1 MCVVFFCGHIGGHSV
16 IRWCEECSHMYN
28 DALSA
33 VHLNTQVNQGIG
45 GGIAVWEVPTI
56 SYPPTPNP
64 SVQCNVRKNM
74 KWIPF
79 ISLINR
85 IPRSSQLIQGYSHLR
100 HCEKTSFNSRFT
112 SCTMY
117 SPCKYLKCHVLLLS
131 KVHCCSVKSNLPP
144 FSLIKATPPSHSGDL
159 PPTFHVK
166 GTHYLRNIVPT
177 HFSCPSPTILSGG
190 HAALFDWLRVCFP
203 TMRIL
208 VSGSCYFH
216 YKL

>member
-1 MCVVFFCGHIGGHSV
+1 
-16 IRWCEECSHMYN
+16 MYN

-33 VHLNTQVNQGIG
+33 LHLSTQVNQGIS

-74 KWIPF
+74 DRIPF

-117 SPCKYLKCHVLLLS
+117 NPCKYLKCHVLLFS
-131 KVHCCSVKSNLPP
+131 KVHCCSVKSNLPL
-144 FSLIKATPPSHSGDL
+144 FSLIKATPPL
-159 PPTFHVK
+159 PFWGPA
-166 GTHYLRNIVPT
+166 T
-177 HFSCPSPTILSGG
+177 HFSCQGHPLSAKYCS
-190 HAALFDWLRVCFP
+190 HPLFMPLPQPFSQEDTRHCSTDCEFAFP
-203 TMRIL
+203 QRE
-208 VSGSCYFH
+208 YW
-216 YKL
+216 

>member
-1 MCVVFFCGHIGGHSV
+1 
-16 IRWCEECSHMYN
+16 MYN

-33 VHLNTQVNQGIG
+33 VQLNTQVNQGIG

-74 KWIPF
+74 EGIPF

-100 HCEKTSFNSRFT
+100 HYTSFNSRFT

-117 SPCKYLKCHVLLLS
+117 SLCKHLKCHVLLFS
-131 KVHCCSVKSNLPP
+131 KVHRFFSKVQPAPVFSRQSYPSLPFWRP
-144 FSLIKATPPSHSGDL
+144 A
-159 PPTFHVK
+159 
-166 GTHYLRNIVPT
+166 T
-177 HFSCPSPTILSGG
+177 HFSCQGHPLSAKFCS
-190 HAALFDWLRVCFP
+190 HPLFMPLPQPFSQEDTRHCSTDCEFAFP
-203 TMRIL
+203 Q
-208 VSGSCYFH
+208 
-216 YKL
+216 

>member
-1 MCVVFFCGHIGGHSV
+1 
-16 IRWCEECSHMYN
+16 MYN

-64 SVQCNVRKNM
+64 SVQCKVCKNM
-74 KWIPF
+74 ERIPF

-85 IPRSSQLIQGYSHLR
+85 IPRSSQLIHGYSHLR
-100 HCEKTSFNSRFT
+100 HYEKTSFNSRFT
-112 SCTMY
+112 SCSTMY
-117 SPCKYLKCHVLLLS
+117 SPCKYPKCHVLLFS

-144 FSLIKATPPSHSGDL
+144 FSLIKPTPPSHSGDL
-159 PPTFHVK
+159 PPNFHVK
-166 GTHYLRNIVPT
+166 GTHYLRNFVPT

-190 HAALFDWLRVCFP
+190 HAALFD
-203 TMRIL
+203 
-208 VSGSCYFH
+208 
-216 YKL
+216 

>member
-16 IRWCEECSHMYN
+16 IRWCEECHDMYN
-28 DALSA
+28 NALSA

-74 KWIPF
+74 EWIPF

-112 SCTMY
+112 SCSTMY
-117 SPCKYLKCHVLLLS
+117 SPCKYPKCHVLLFS
-131 KVHCCSVKSNLPP
+131 KVHCCSVKSNLPHFP
-144 FSLIKATPPSHSGDL
+144 SSKLPLPPILGTCHPLFMSRAPTICEIL
-159 PPTFHVK
+159 FPPTFHA
-166 GTHYLRNIVPT
+166 P
-177 HFSCPSPTILSGG
+177 PPTILSEG
-190 HAALFDWLRVCFP
+190 HAALSDWL
-203 TMRIL
+203 
-208 VSGSCYFH
+208 
-216 YKL
+216 